1 MFTLITAKM
10 IQFDNLTIIFSNEL
24 LPPPTR
30 ILCWRWIS
38 KKNVFGIWT
47 KIEEPKKI
55 WTILKSL
62 SQLPTLTFVFGKYIG
77 GIFGSTRT
85 VKLTTSLV
93 LKMDGWKMI
102 HVLLGVRPIFRCN
115 MLECTSSVFL
125 ALIFQRLP
133 PPSKAYN
140 LRWPIPEDLFVCP
153 ENGLYLQSYFG
164 DGLRPLILL
173 QGGVSILR
181 VSADD
186 ADVFTLASWVQN
198 QNMFMIFI
206 VVLLIQKSGDHVTI
220 PLFTGF

>member
-10 IQFDNLTIIFSNEL
+10 IQFDNLTIIFSNGL

-102 HVLLGVRPIFRCN
+102 HVLVEKRTF
-115 MLECTSSVFL
+115 
-125 ALIFQRLP
+125 
-133 PPSKAYN
+133 
-140 LRWPIPEDLFVCP
+140 
-153 ENGLYLQSYFG
+153 
-164 DGLRPLILL
+164 
-173 QGGVSILR
+173 
-181 VSADD
+181 
-186 ADVFTLASWVQN
+186 
-198 QNMFMIFI
+198 
-206 VVLLIQKSGDHVTI
+206 SGDMRVDFQGRLNITNSSKDDPPNSHKTQLLEHPSNFQKYRYMVDD
-220 PLFTGF
+220 LWLW